1 MSSGAYVVEVPL
13 ALIGMVAGGAVLA
26 LGAAGLAAGVAL
38 SAAGGA
44 ALEGSD
50 AAFSAAEQARARQ
63 LELAKQMARRQQEFL
78 RVQEATDAVLA
89 DIGQFRES
97 LKSLNFQYSAQTATF
112 TALEEGVSTEA
123 TASLNLGDLMFMEV
137 DVRTQEVSYVVLDY
151 SEAITAQN
159 ARNSAQFKK
168 MALASDLMKKVMVWV
183 VDDPKDQQQLN
194 QLIGTVNAMLDDDS
208 MSFGHFQQ
216 FVQLRFAAF
225 QHLQDSMGHDPVLWD
240 QYCALCA
247 MEGQRPRRLSKTA
260 LEREVRQKL
269 EQATAKKFVAGAR
282 KAFME
287 AVAEVGLEVHS
298 DHVLEQVSGSMLVD
312 PENPGYS
319 LFLSEHDVS
328 FMVEMVD
335 TGKAEA
341 SQRRQQHDSVC
352 QKRRRLEQIMHEKG
366 YTLKVCATEDDSCA
380 AIAEVAEKKQVT
392 QTRAELLRRRRAL
405 AGKTAKLKMAGGK

>member
-13 ALIGMVAGGAVLA
+13 ALIGMVAGGAALA

-44 ALEGSD
+44 ALEGAD
-50 AAFSAAEQARARQ
+50 AAFSAAEQAKARQ

-97 LKSLNFQYSAQTATF
+97 LKSLNFHYSAQSATF
-112 TALEEGVSTEA
+112 TAREEGVSTEA

-194 QLIGTVNAMLDDDS
+194 QLIGAVNAMLDDDS
-208 MSFGHFQQ
+208 MSFSHFQQ
-216 FVQLRFAAF
+216 FVQLRLAAF
-225 QHLQDSMGHDPVLWD
+225 QHLQDSMDHDPVLWD

-247 MEGQRPRRLSKTA
+247 MEGQRPRRLSKAA

-335 TGKAEA
+335 TGKAEK
-341 SQRRQQHDSVC
+341 SERRKQHDSLC

-366 YTLKVCATEDDSCA
+366 YTLKVCAAEGDNCA
-380 AIAEVAEKKQVT
+380 VIAEVQEKKQT
-392 QTRAELLRRRRAL
+392 DQSRAEVLRRRRAL